1 MSDETLKKI
10 YYKSPEVYE
19 ETYAARFHSPFAFHL
34 GLDIQQYHRQKA
46 FPAFFYYNKDFALL
60 TEKVYAAYERF
71 VQLVEHLPPVVLQQF
86 ALLCIV
92 DEVKSTNDIEG
103 VHSTRKEIRD
113 ILDGTVGKSDRLE
126 SIVSE
131 YKGLS
136 EDVKFSF
143 ETLADIRHFYDEFAQ
158 KEIVAENSA
167 HALDGKL
174 FRKDPVD
181 IESASGKVIH
191 RGLFPEMK
199 ILEAMDVTLGILHS
213 ADYPLLVRL
222 AIFHYLFAYIH
233 PFYDGN
239 GRTDRFITSY
249 FLKQGFHTLVALRL
263 SAYIKHNR
271 SMYYRLFEE
280 ADSEIN
286 RGDLTPFILGF
297 LQMIQGTIE
306 DTIRLLTRKNE
317 QLKRYE
323 EKIKTLCGKD
333 ELLEKMYFILLQ
345 AALFYGNGVTI
356 SDLVTMTGKVRNTI
370 QKRIDAMPKAHV
382 LAEKKGRT
390 FYYKLD
396 LRILK

>member
-19 ETYAARFHSPFAFHL
+19 ETYAARLHSPFAFHL

-126 SIVSE
+126 SIVNE

-143 ETLADIRHFYDEFAQ
+143 ETLADIRHFYDEFAH

-333 ELLEKMYFILLQ
+333 ELLEKMNIILLQ

>member
-19 ETYAARFHSPFAFHL
+19 ETYSARFHSPFAFHL

-126 SIVSE
+126 SIVNE

-143 ETLADIRHFYDEFAQ
+143 ETLADIRHFYDEFAH

-280 ADSEIN
+280 ADSEVN

>member
-126 SIVSE
+126 SIVNE

-136 EDVKFSF
+136 EDVKISF
-143 ETLADIRHFYDEFAQ
+143 ETSADIRHFYDEFAH

-191 RGLFPEMK
+191 RGLFPEAK
-199 ILEAMDVTLGILHS
+199 ILEAMDVSLGILHS

-280 ADSEIN
+280 TDSEIN
-286 RGDLTPFILGF
+286 CGDLTPFILGF

>member
-10 YYKSPEVYE
+10 YYKSPEAYE
-19 ETYAARFHSPFAFHL
+19 EVYGARFRSPFAFHL
-34 GLDIQQYHRQKA
+34 GLDIRQYHREKA
-46 FPAFFYYNKDFALL
+46 YPAFFYYNREYALL
-60 TEKVYAAYERF
+60 TEKIYSTYETLLL
-71 VQLVEHLPPVVLQQF
+71 LVNRLPPVVLQQF
-86 ALLCIV
+86 VLLCIV

-103 VHSTRKEIRD
+103 VHSTRKEICD
-113 ILDGTVGKSDRLE
+113 ILDGTLGRSNRLE
-126 SIVSE
+126 SIVNE

-136 EDVKFSF
+136 EDATISF
-143 ETLADIRHFYDEFAQ
+143 ETSEDIRRFYDEFAH
-158 KEIVAENSA
+158 KEIVAENSS
-167 HALDGKL
+167 HALDGKV

-181 IESASGKVIH
+181 IESAAGKVIH
-191 RGLFPEMK
+191 CGLFPEEK
-199 ILEAMDVTLGILHS
+199 ILEAMDVALDVLHS
-213 ADYPLLVRL
+213 KDYPLLVRL

-263 SAYIKHNR
+263 SVYIKHNR

-297 LQMIQGTIE
+297 LQIIQGTIE

-323 EKIKTLCGKD
+323 EKIKTLCGGD

-356 SDLVTMTGKVRNTI
+356 SDLVAMTGKARNTI
-370 QKRIDAMPKAHV
+370 QKRIDTMPKAHLV
-382 LAEKKGRT
+382 TEKKGRT

-396 LRILK
+396 LLILK